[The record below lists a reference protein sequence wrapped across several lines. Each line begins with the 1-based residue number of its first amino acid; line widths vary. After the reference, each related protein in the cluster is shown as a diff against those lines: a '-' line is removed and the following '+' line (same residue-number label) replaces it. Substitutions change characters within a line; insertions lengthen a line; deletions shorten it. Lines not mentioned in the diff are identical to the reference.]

1 MDPLREMGVGLRD
14 IVEATIALAVVWAQ
28 LRACRKSLKGQG
40 KRIGALETKV
50 GEMGKVLEFRKG
62 PDVR

>member
-1 MDPLREMGVGLRD
+1 MEPLKELGVGLRD
-14 IVEATIALAVVWAQ
+14 IVEATIALAVVWSQ

-50 GEMGKVLEFRKG
+50 GEMGKVLEFRRD
-62 PDVR
+62 PDAR